1 MKRIL
6 LSTIMLFFSMI
17 SFSQISV
24 ESTPKSF
31 SNKDLSTLLT
41 ATLEVEEP
49 DLTQTI
55 EYNNNQENLYKTR
68 RFGVVIPLNV
78 NFFEKADMAE
88 LKDGKLWIL
97 KLKVPN
103 AKALN
108 IYSKNFF
115 IPKGSELFIY
125 NYDHSQIIGAFT
137 SFNNDESKTFATEM
151 VNGEEII
158 IEYFQPNDAQANAQI
173 ELSEIGYAYRDFGY
187 DITKYSDEFGSSGSC
202 NVNVNCSEGNNYRNA
217 QRGVVRI
224 MLRMDEYSIG
234 WCTGSLVNNTA
245 RDLAPY
251 VLSAAHCVEDVVSS
265 NYYNYFVFHFN
276 YESAGCT
283 TGSVEPTSKTMTGAS
298 LKALGSSSDFL
309 LLRLNQNVP
318 TNYNAYWNAWNNTTN
333 ASTSGVCI
341 HHPSGDIKKI
351 STYNTALQST
361 NFGYGETHWKAK
373 WIQTQTN
380 YGITE
385 GGSSGSPLFNASS
398 QIVGT
403 LTGGTSSCYAAN
415 ADKVDYY
422 GKISYS
428 WNSNGTTNNKR
439 LQPWLDPTN
448 SGVSS
453 FRGDDYSTLS
463 NTLVETIQDTYSTI
477 YPNPAKDEINISLS
491 ILQNST
497 QVEIFDEVGRVVL
510 RDIIPANTTS
520 YSINANNLKAGYYII
535 KYISQEKI
543 WTNKLIVE

>member
-6 LSTIMLFFSMI
+6 LPLIMLFIGMTTFA
-17 SFSQISV
+17 QISV

-31 SNKDLSTLLT
+31 TNKDASALLT
-41 ATLEVEEP
+41 ATLEIEEP
-49 DLTQTI
+49 NLTQTI
-55 EYNNNQENLYKTR
+55 EYNNNPENLYKTR
-68 RFGVVIPLNV
+68 RFGVILPLNV
-78 NFFEKADMAE
+78 NFFDKADMAE

-97 KLKVPN
+97 KIKVPN

-108 IYSKNFF
+108 IYSNNFNL
-115 IPKGSELFIY
+115 PKGSEMFVY
-125 NYDHSQIIGAFT
+125 NADHSQVIGAFT
-137 SFNNDESKTFATEM
+137 SFNNNESKTFATEM

-158 IEYFQPNDAQANAQI
+158 IEYFQPNNAETNAQL
-173 ELSEIGYAYRDFGY
+173 ELTEVGYAYRDFGY

-202 NVNVNCSEGNNYRNA
+202 NVNVNCPEGNNYRNA

-224 MLRMDEYSIG
+224 MVRMDNYSIG
-234 WCTGSLVNNTA
+234 WCTGSLINNTA

-251 VLSAAHCVEDVVSS
+251 VISAAHCVTDVVSAT
-265 NYYNYFVFHFN
+265 YYNYFIFYFN
-276 YESAGCT
+276 YEVAGCV
-283 TGSVEPTSKTMTGAS
+283 TGSVEPTPKTMQGAT
-298 LKALGSSSDFL
+298 LRALGSASDFL

-318 TNYNAYWNAWNNTTN
+318 TNYNVYWNAWNNN
-333 ASTSGVCI
+333 NVASTGGVSI

-351 STYNTALQST
+351 STYNTALQSA
-361 NFGYGETHWKAK
+361 NLGNGSTHWKAS
-373 WIQTQTN
+373 WVPTSTN

-403 LTGGTSSCYAAN
+403 LTGGTSACNAAT

-428 WNSNGTTNNKR
+428 WISNGTTNDTR
-439 LQPWLDPTN
+439 LKPWLDPTN
-448 SGVSS
+448 SGVTS
-453 FRGDDYSTLS
+453 FRGDDYSTISIS
-463 NTLVETIQDTYSTI
+463 NIETTQSTYSTI
-477 YPNPAKDEINISLS
+477 YPNPTKDEINISLS
-491 ILQNST
+491 LLQNST

-520 YSINANNLKAGYYII
+520 YSINSSNLKAGYYVI
-535 KYISQEKI
+535 KYVSKDKI